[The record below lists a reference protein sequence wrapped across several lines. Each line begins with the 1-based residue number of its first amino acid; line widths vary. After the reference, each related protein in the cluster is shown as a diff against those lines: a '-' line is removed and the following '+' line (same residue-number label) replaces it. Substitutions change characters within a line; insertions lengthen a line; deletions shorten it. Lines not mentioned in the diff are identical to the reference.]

1 LVPFRAERV
10 YRGRMCDDD
19 SFEDMVAYRLRQQEL
34 LSRRA
39 FGALSVVGAGLASL
53 GAAGCGPSTPAATS
67 GAPSG
72 APPAAGAAVPT
83 TDAEVTITT
92 PDGTCDAYFVHP
104 TTGAAPAILV
114 WPDIFGL
121 RPAFRQMG
129 KRLAESGYAVLVVN
143 PFYRVKKA
151 PTAPPNP
158 NFEDPATRDAL
169 MALMRALT
177 QETAFTDAKAL
188 TAWLDQQPGVDKA
201 RKMGT
206 TGYCMGGP
214 LVMRTA
220 ATIPERIGAAATFHG
235 GGLVTDKP
243 DSPHLLIPK
252 MKAHFLIAIAAN
264 DDAKEPDAKGTLK
277 AAFAQASLTAR
288 VEVFDGTKHGWCPPD
303 SHVYDHDAA
312 EKAWGELLELLKGAL
327 G

>member
-1 LVPFRAERV
+1 
-10 YRGRMCDDD
+10 MCDSD
-19 SFEDMVAYRLRQQEL
+19 SFDDMVRYRLRREL
-34 LSRRA
+34 MSRRG
-39 FGALSVVGAGLASL
+39 FGTLSL
-53 GAAGCGPSTPAATS
+53 GAGVASLVNAGCKSADPAPGRAPAPAS
-67 GAPSG
+67 ASSEGAPAS
-72 APPAAGAAVPT
+72 AANAVPT
-83 TDAEVTITT
+83 AESEASITT
-92 PDGTCDAYFVHP
+92 PDGVCDAYFVHP
-104 TTGAAPAILV
+104 STGTAPAVLV

-129 KRLAESGYAVLVVN
+129 KRLAQSGYAVLVVN
-143 PFYRVKKA
+143 PFYRTKKA

-169 MALMRALT
+169 MALMHSLT
-177 QETAFTDAKAL
+177 PETQVTDAKVL
-188 TAWLDQQPGVDKA
+188 TAWLDQQPSVDKS

-214 LVMRTA
+214 LVLRTA
-220 ATIPERIGAAATFHG
+220 ATNPERIGAAATFHG

-264 DDAKEPDAKGTLK
+264 DDAKEPTAKATLK
-277 AAFAQASLTAR
+277 AAFAQASLPAK
-288 VEVFDGTKHGWCPPD
+288 VEVFEGAKHGWCPPD

-312 EKAWGELLELLKGAL
+312 EKAWGELLALLKGAL
-327 G
+327 A